1 MRINNSK
8 CLFIGQV
15 KNFIAGKNIYLILK
29 KKNKREEE
37 RGKRK
42 NGERE
47 REININSKWPV
58 SRIKACS
65 FFSRPP
71 LVTLYG
77 VFGHFRALVWVRSEV
92 YIFSRPVISQYFI
105 SLKKSGGYLVTQREI
120 QSKSPD
126 QAFTTLKHSEQK
138 WNIVQ
143 SLHRQTLFISLLL
156 VAICFFFYEDCLFLS
171 DTVLNFFLLHM
182 CIEYFF
188 FPKKKR

>member
-1 MRINNSK
+1 M
-8 CLFIGQV
+8 F
-15 KNFIAGKNIYLILK
+15 
-29 KKNKREEE
+29 
-37 RGKRK
+37 
-42 NGERE
+42 
-47 REININSKWPV
+47 
-58 SRIKACS
+58 

-156 VAICFFFYEDCLFLS
+156 VAICFFFLWRLPIFVRGCVEFFFTAYVHRILFL
-171 DTVLNFFLLHM
+171 L
-182 CIEYFF
+182 E
-188 FPKKKR
+188 KKGRVIKKTK

>member
-1 MRINNSK
+1 M
-8 CLFIGQV
+8 F
-15 KNFIAGKNIYLILK
+15 
-29 KKNKREEE
+29 
-37 RGKRK
+37 
-42 NGERE
+42 
-47 REININSKWPV
+47 
-58 SRIKACS
+58 

-105 SLKKSGGYLVTQREI
+105 SLKKSGGYLVTQRET

-143 SLHRQTLFISLLL
+143 SLLRQTLFISLLL

-171 DTVLNFFLLHM
+171 DAVLNFFFTAYVHRILFLF
-182 CIEYFF
+182 EE
-188 FPKKKR
+188 KKVE

>member
-1 MRINNSK
+1 M
-8 CLFIGQV
+8 F
-15 KNFIAGKNIYLILK
+15 
-29 KKNKREEE
+29 
-37 RGKRK
+37 
-42 NGERE
+42 
-47 REININSKWPV
+47 
-58 SRIKACS
+58 

-188 FPKKKR
+188 FSKKKVE

>member
-1 MRINNSK
+1 M
-8 CLFIGQV
+8 F
-15 KNFIAGKNIYLILK
+15 
-29 KKNKREEE
+29 
-37 RGKRK
+37 
-42 NGERE
+42 
-47 REININSKWPV
+47 
-58 SRIKACS
+58 

-143 SLHRQTLFISLLL
+143 SLHRHTLFISLLL
-156 VAICFFFYEDCLFLS
+156 VAICFFSMKIAYFCQMLCWI
-171 DTVLNFFLLHM
+171 FFLLHM
-182 CIEYFF
+182 CIEYVFF
-188 FPKKKR
+188 SKKKR